1 MKKIIQ
7 IIIGNVLMAFAIST
21 LILDNSIVV
30 GGVSGIST
38 VFHFYTGIS
47 VSLCVGIINIAL
59 FIIGF
64 CFLGKAFAMKTLIS
78 TFLFPIL
85 LEFFNQQ
92 PYLHGLLNGSI
103 INLYF
108 RRIFIRTRIGLV
120 LKAGGSTGGFDILAL
135 VVEKYFKVPVT
146 LLVNGIDAAILVLQI
161 SFHSVPEIVYGIM
174 TILIIAYMMNYLLSS
189 GKGCVQ
195 VLVMSKEIERM
206 KTMIFK

>member
-64 CFLGKAFAMKTLIS
+64 CFLGKAFAMKTLVS

-92 PYLHGLLNGSI
+92 PYLHGLLNDQLLICILG
-103 INLYF
+103 
-108 RRIFIRTRIGLV
+108 GL
-120 LKAGGSTGGFDILAL
+120 T
-135 VVEKYFKVPVT
+135 
-146 LLVNGIDAAILVLQI
+146 
-161 SFHSVPEIVYGIM
+161 
-174 TILIIAYMMNYLLSS
+174 
-189 GKGCVQ
+189 
-195 VLVMSKEIERM
+195 
-206 KTMIFK
+206 

>member
-64 CFLGKAFAMKTLIS
+64 CCDENIGFNILIS
-78 TFLFPIL
+78 
-85 LEFFNQQ
+85 
-92 PYLHGLLNGSI
+92 Y
-103 INLYF
+103 
-108 RRIFIRTRIGLV
+108 FIR
-120 LKAGGSTGGFDILAL
+120 IL
-135 VVEKYFKVPVT
+135 
-146 LLVNGIDAAILVLQI
+146 
-161 SFHSVPEIVYGIM
+161 
-174 TILIIAYMMNYLLSS
+174 
-189 GKGCVQ
+189 
-195 VLVMSKEIERM
+195 
-206 KTMIFK
+206 